1 MLRGTLEGKYI
12 LMNELILAQAAES
25 ATHGNIATIGY
36 GLAAIGPGTAIGT
49 IVGKALEGMARQPKW
64 PVRCAP
70 PCSWVSLSLRH
81 SP

>member
-36 GLAAIGPGTAIGT
+36 GLAAIGPGNGRYAAYHHVLGY
-49 IVGKALEGMARQPKW
+49 RF
-64 PVRCAP
+64 R
-70 PCSWVSLSLRH
+70 
-81 SP
+81 